1 MGDGKKALIGI
12 ALAAIVIAFVVNL
25 IAKNNSDSAQ
35 FLYYEDE
42 TGTLSQSTKEIIQD
56 ANVELEENY
65 GGAQFFVAVVETI
78 GSKNIVQ
85 YSKAYFDDKGI
96 GSSKNNN
103 GLLLL
108 VALNEDNY
116 YAMYGSGL
124 DDSFAGEIAVV
135 LEKYMEPEFAAGNID
150 TAVATTVP
158 RLVSILK
165 TECALWYSGIE
176 APTEI
181 PTQVITLAPTQTVT
195 LAPTSYAYDD
205 DINVHVGNYN
215 VISLLGMGIGFIIR
229 TVFRLIF
236 GLISSVGLGFVIVVI
251 IIISIC
257 NSGNKRSRRSGG
269 VYFRNIPPSE
279 PFENSPRTT
288 VYHSSSRTSGGPT
301 VHRSSS
307 GSYRR
312 PGNSGGSYGRSS
324 YRSGGS
330 SGSRPGGSSFGGG
343 RSSGSGAGR
352 SSSVSRGPSGRSG
365 GGSTSG
371 GGAGRR

>member
-1 MGDGKKALIGI
+1 MSDGKKALFGI
-12 ALAAIVIAFVVNL
+12 ALAAIVIAFIVNF
-25 IAKNNSDSAQ
+25 IAKNKSDSAQ
-35 FLYYEDE
+35 NLYYEDK
-42 TGTLSQSTKEIIQD
+42 TGTLSESTINTIQE
-56 ANVELEENY
+56 ANIDLEENY

-85 YSKAYFDDKGI
+85 YSKAFFDDKGI
-96 GSSKNNN
+96 GSSEHNN

-108 VALNEDNY
+108 VALNEENY

-150 TAVATTVP
+150 SAIASTVP
-158 RLVSILK
+158 HLVSILK
-165 TECALWYSGIE
+165 TECALWYSGLSTV
-176 APTEI
+176 TEP
-181 PTQVITLAPTQTVT
+181 PTQSIT

-205 DINVHVGNYN
+205 DIEVHVGNYN

-229 TVFRLIF
+229 TIFRLIF
-236 GLISSVGLGFVIVVI
+236 GLISSVGLGFVIVVV

-279 PFENSPRTT
+279 PFENSPGRT
-288 VYHSSSRTSGGPT
+288 VYYSSNRTSGGPT

-307 GSYRR
+307 GNYRRPGSSGGSSYRR
-312 PGNSGGSYGRSS
+312 PGSSGGSFGGGHSSGSGAGRTS
-324 YRSGGS
+324 RSGGS
-330 SGSRPGGSSFGGG
+330 SG
-343 RSSGSGAGR
+343 GAGR
-352 SSSVSRGPSGRSG
+352 SSSVSRGPSGSFG
-365 GGSTSG
+365 GGHTSG